1 MIARHPKE
9 AQSLKGSAWDTLL
22 CKQIEE
28 RNLTIRTAWDI
39 YIKFYVAFLTLNVAG
54 IGVVVQYVQLPSRG
68 PIVYAFSMHN
78 LLAIGTTYFIWRLTK
93 QLNAEVEEI
102 AEQVRAREG
111 IELTQAQRVSLRAP
125 TPRNLVLYSAIAN
138 AITHV
143 GLIACWIWLLW
154 SSAPPLPK
162 P

>member
-1 MIARHPKE
+1 MTMMI
-9 AQSLKGSAWDTLL
+9 SKGSQASGESPWDTFLV
-22 CKQIEE
+22 KQFEE

-68 PIVYAFSMHN
+68 PIVYAFAMHN
-78 LLAIGTTYFIWRLTK
+78 LLAIGTAFFIWRLTK
-93 QLNAEVEEI
+93 QLNTEVEEI
-102 AEQVRAREG
+102 AEQLRDREG
-111 IELTQAQRVSLRAP
+111 VNLNRRQLVALRAP
-125 TPRNLVLYSAIAN
+125 TPRNLVLYSAIGN

-154 SSAPPLPK
+154 SAAPLPK
-162 P
+162 S